1 MAKLTEIGDWL
12 SGALPGLIAEHSV
25 PGAAVAVSAGDDLV
39 ESAAGVLSLATGV
52 TATTD
57 SVFQIGSITK
67 VWTAT
72 LVMQLVDEGLLELD
86 APVRRYLP
94 ELRLRDEPATA
105 AMTVRQLLCHT
116 AGFEGDI
123 FTDTGKGDDCV
134 AKFVATLG
142 DVPALFPP
150 GEMFSY
156 NNAGYCVLGRV
167 VEVLRGKAY
176 DDCLRQHLIGPLGLA
191 HAATCAEEAILH
203 RAAVGHLR
211 PEPDAQL
218 QPAPVWALMRSNAPA
233 GSTLAMS
240 ARDLLDFARMHLRG
254 GAAADGTRVLSGES
268 VAAMR
273 QRQVTLPYL
282 GIMGDAWGLGWELF
296 DWPGGPVI
304 GHDGGTIGQSAFLR
318 VVPGSDVAVA
328 LLTNGGDAIALYR
341 AVVGPVLRELT
352 GVVMPDL
359 PAPNGGNGASTRPD
373 ATRYVGTYSSS
384 VAETVVRQD
393 PDGRIWAVRTPKGI
407 AEMLGGPETFELVAF
422 RDDTLIT
429 VEKDH
434 GLHMPYAFVGDDGRG
449 RARYLHTGR
458 ADQRVAQP
466 DEEST

>member
-1 MAKLTEIGDWL
+1 MATLTEIGDWL
-12 SGALPGLIAEHSV
+12 SGALPGLLAEHNV
-25 PGAAVAVSAGDDLV
+25 PGAAVAVCAGDELA

-52 TATTD
+52 AATTD
-57 SVFQIGSITK
+57 SVFQVGSVTK
-67 VWTAT
+67 VWTAS

-94 ELRLRDEPATA
+94 ELRLRDEAATA
-105 AMTVRQLLCHT
+105 AITLRQLLCHT
-116 AGFEGDI
+116 SGFEGDI

-134 AKFVATLG
+134 EKFVATLG

-211 PEPDAQL
+211 PEPDAPP

-254 GAAADGTRVLSGES
+254 GTAADGTRVLSGES

-318 VVPGSDVAVA
+318 VLPGADVAVA
-328 LLTNGGDAIALYR
+328 LLTNGGDTVALYR

-352 GVVMPDL
+352 GVEMPAF
-359 PAPNGGNGASTRPD
+359 PAPNGAVNPPD

-393 PDGRIWAVRTPKGI
+393 TDGRIWAVRTPKGI

-434 GLHMPYAFVGDDGRG
+434 GLHMPHAFVGDDGQG

-458 ADQRVAQP
+458 ADQRVA
-466 DEEST
+466 

>member
-12 SGALPGLIAEHSV
+12 SGALPGLLAEHRV
-25 PGAAVAVSAGDDLV
+25 PGAAVAVSAGDELV
-39 ESAAGVLSLATGV
+39 ESAAGVLNLATGV
-52 TATTD
+52 TATAD

-72 LVMQLVDEGLLELD
+72 LVMQLVDDGLLELD

-94 ELRLRDEPATA
+94 ELRLLDETATA
-105 AMTVRQLLCHT
+105 AITVRQLLCHT

-123 FTDTGKGDDCV
+123 FTDTGRGDDCV
-134 AKFVATLG
+134 EKFVGTLG
-142 DVPALFPP
+142 EVPSLFPP

-156 NNAGYCVLGRV
+156 NNAGYCMLGRI

-176 DDCLRQHLIGPLGLA
+176 DECLRQHLIAPLGLR
-191 HAATCAEEAILH
+191 HAATSADEAILH

-211 PEPDAQL
+211 PEPDAEL
-218 QPAPVWALMRSNAPA
+218 QPAPVWALVRSNTPA

-240 ARDLLDFARMHLRG
+240 PRDLLAFAQMHLRG
-254 GAAADGTRVLSGES
+254 GTAADGTRVLSPDS
-268 VAAMR
+268 VAAM
-273 QRQVTLPYL
+273 QRHQVSLPYL

-318 VVPGSDVAVA
+318 AVPGKDIAVT
-328 LLTNGGDAIALYR
+328 LLTNGGDAIALYQ
-341 AVVGPVLRELT
+341 ALVGRVLRELDAAE
-352 GVVMPDL
+352 MPPF
-359 PAPNGGNGASTRPD
+359 PAPNGAGSPADAS
-373 ATRYVGTYSSS
+373 RYLGTYSSA

-422 RDDTLIT
+422 RNDTLLT

-434 GLHMPYAFVGDDGRG
+434 GLHMPYAFVGDDGHG

-458 ADQRVAQP
+458 ADRRVA
-466 DEEST
+466 